1 MDTFSGYHPLINF
14 TYFVIV
20 IGLSMFYMHPV
31 FLVLSL
37 IGSVSYSIY
46 LKGRKTVKVFLL
58 GMLPVCLLA
67 AVANPLFSHA
77 GATMLFYLK
86 DGNPVTL
93 ESIVYGLA
101 SGLMLAGVISWFSV
115 FHEVMTSDKFM
126 YLFGKVIPAFSLLL
140 SMTLRFV
147 PRFTAQ
153 IKRVAEAQQCIGRN
167 VNNGNIFQRAA
178 HGLKILSIT
187 TTWALENSVETAD
200 SMKSRAYGLRGRTNF
215 SIYRFDRRDGML
227 LAFLLGVFGA
237 LLCCSRGTAFIFP
250 VWDLMHAAPDT
261 KYSGGQKMALIE
273 IRNLTFTYPDQEK
286 PALVDLNFSLK
297 QGEFL
302 VVCGKSGCG
311 KSTLLRHFKTAMA
324 PYGERK
330 GQILFEGRELDTV
343 SVREQG
349 ARIGYVLQSPDNQLV
364 TDKVWHELAFGLE
377 NLGYETGTIRL
388 RVAEM
393 ASFFGIQTWFEKNV
407 EELSGGQKQLLNLA
421 AVMAMQPDLLV
432 LDEPTSQLDPLAAG
446 DFLAT
451 LRKINAEL
459 GTTILL
465 IEHQLEEVLAY
476 ADRVLVMENGGI
488 LALDAPEK
496 LPAFIREN
504 DMFQAMPVPMR
515 IFEELS
521 GEGDSPVTVRE
532 GREWLEEW
540 IEEKKRL
547 GNGYENRTE
556 VIKNVSYASD
566 REAAENQPEAQNVE
580 IDEIQEKGRK
590 TSLFGLLSKKSAK
603 GSEGQQPQTV
613 LEARDVWFRYEKEL
627 PDVVRD
633 LNLKVQKGELYC
645 LLGGNG
651 TGKSTTLRLLGR
663 IKKPYRGKL
672 FLNGKELGT
681 YRENEL
687 YGSLLG
693 ILPQNPQ
700 SLFVKDTVEK
710 DLREMSGDTERLRDV
725 IEKTEIGHLLG
736 SHPYDLSGGEQQR
749 AALAKVL
756 LLDPKIILL
765 DEPTKGLDGFYKKKL
780 AQILKGLT
788 AEGKTILMVSHD
800 IEFCA
805 EYGDTCALFFHGS
818 VVTSAPAREF
828 FAGNSFYTTAANR
841 MARKWYPDAV
851 TAKDVIERCRER

>member
-1 MDTFSGYHPLINF
+1 
-14 TYFVIV
+14 
-20 IGLSMFYMHPV
+20 
-31 FLVLSL
+31 
-37 IGSVSYSIY
+37 
-46 LKGRKTVKVFLL
+46 
-58 GMLPVCLLA
+58 
-67 AVANPLFSHA
+67 
-77 GATMLFYLK
+77 
-86 DGNPVTL
+86 
-93 ESIVYGLA
+93 
-101 SGLMLAGVISWFSV
+101 
-115 FHEVMTSDKFM
+115 
-126 YLFGKVIPAFSLLL
+126 
-140 SMTLRFV
+140 
-147 PRFTAQ
+147 
-153 IKRVAEAQQCIGRN
+153 
-167 VNNGNIFQRAA
+167 
-178 HGLKILSIT
+178 
-187 TTWALENSVETAD
+187 
-200 SMKSRAYGLRGRTNF
+200 
-215 SIYRFDRRDGML
+215 
-227 LAFLLGVFGA
+227 
-237 LLCCSRGTAFIFP
+237 
-250 VWDLMHAAPDT
+250 
-261 KYSGGQKMALIE
+261 MALFE

-286 PALVDLNFSLK
+286 PALTDLNFSLK

-330 GQILFEGRELDTV
+330 GQILFEGRELDAV

-465 IEHQLEEVLAY
+465 IEHRLEEVLAY
-476 ADRVLVMENGGI
+476 ADRVLVMENGGL
-488 LALDAPEK
+488 LALDTPEK
-496 LPAFIREN
+496 LPSLIREN

-532 GREWLEEW
+532 GREWLEGWREQQ
-540 IEEKKRL
+540 KTSVSNQK
-547 GNGYENRTE
+547 NRTE
-556 VIKNVSYASD
+556 GVEKWSDTPVSRNIEPQNDSKPSFFGGL
-566 REAAENQPEAQNVE
+566 RERIFTKEETRQSQP
-580 IDEIQEKGRK
+580 
-590 TSLFGLLSKKSAK
+590 
-603 GSEGQQPQTV
+603 V

-663 IKKPYRGKL
+663 IRKPYRGKL

-681 YRENEL
+681 YREGEL
-687 YGSLLG
+687 YGKLLG

-710 DLREMSGDTERLRDV
+710 DLREMSGDTGRLRDV

-756 LLDPKIILL
+756 LLDPEIILL

-851 TAKDVIERCRER
+851 TAKDVIERCRR

>member
-1 MDTFSGYHPLINF
+1 
-14 TYFVIV
+14 
-20 IGLSMFYMHPV
+20 
-31 FLVLSL
+31 
-37 IGSVSYSIY
+37 
-46 LKGRKTVKVFLL
+46 
-58 GMLPVCLLA
+58 
-67 AVANPLFSHA
+67 
-77 GATMLFYLK
+77 
-86 DGNPVTL
+86 
-93 ESIVYGLA
+93 
-101 SGLMLAGVISWFSV
+101 
-115 FHEVMTSDKFM
+115 
-126 YLFGKVIPAFSLLL
+126 
-140 SMTLRFV
+140 
-147 PRFTAQ
+147 
-153 IKRVAEAQQCIGRN
+153 
-167 VNNGNIFQRAA
+167 
-178 HGLKILSIT
+178 
-187 TTWALENSVETAD
+187 
-200 SMKSRAYGLRGRTNF
+200 
-215 SIYRFDRRDGML
+215 
-227 LAFLLGVFGA
+227 
-237 LLCCSRGTAFIFP
+237 
-250 VWDLMHAAPDT
+250 
-261 KYSGGQKMALIE
+261 MALFE

-286 PALVDLNFSLK
+286 PALTDLNFSLK

-465 IEHQLEEVLAY
+465 IEHRLEEVLAY

-496 LPAFIREN
+496 LPAFIRDN

-540 IEEKKRL
+540 RKEKKTS
-547 GNGYENRTE
+547 ENSC
-556 VIKNVSYASD
+556 KNQAETVKKMSD
-566 REAAENQPEAQNVE
+566 DRGRESAEKLSDTQESETVDTP
-580 IDEIQEKGRK
+580 EKGRK
-590 TSLFGLLSKKSAK
+590 TSLFGLFSKKSAK

-663 IKKPYRGKL
+663 IKNPYRGKL

-681 YRENEL
+681 YRESEL
-687 YGSLLG
+687 YGKLLG

-725 IEKTEIGHLLG
+725 IEKTEIRHLLG

-756 LLDPKIILL
+756 LLDPEIILL

-851 TAKDVIERCRER
+851 TAKDVIERCRE

>member
-1 MDTFSGYHPLINF
+1 M
-14 TYFVIV
+14 
-20 IGLSMFYMHPV
+20 
-31 FLVLSL
+31 
-37 IGSVSYSIY
+37 
-46 LKGRKTVKVFLL
+46 
-58 GMLPVCLLA
+58 
-67 AVANPLFSHA
+67 
-77 GATMLFYLK
+77 
-86 DGNPVTL
+86 
-93 ESIVYGLA
+93 
-101 SGLMLAGVISWFSV
+101 
-115 FHEVMTSDKFM
+115 
-126 YLFGKVIPAFSLLL
+126 AF
-140 SMTLRFV
+140 F
-147 PRFTAQ
+147 
-153 IKRVAEAQQCIGRN
+153 
-167 VNNGNIFQRAA
+167 
-178 HGLKILSIT
+178 
-187 TTWALENSVETAD
+187 
-200 SMKSRAYGLRGRTNF
+200 
-215 SIYRFDRRDGML
+215 
-227 LAFLLGVFGA
+227 
-237 LLCCSRGTAFIFP
+237 
-250 VWDLMHAAPDT
+250 
-261 KYSGGQKMALIE
+261 E

-286 PALVDLNFSLK
+286 PALTDLNFSLK

-324 PYGERK
+324 PYGERR
-330 GQILFEGRELDTV
+330 GEILFEGRELDTV

-364 TDKVWHELAFGLE
+364 TDKVWQELAFGLE

-465 IEHQLEEVLAY
+465 IEHRLEEVLAY

-547 GNGYENRTE
+547 GNGYENQTE
-556 VIKNVSYASD
+556 VFGKQPDTQKFGAVAI
-566 REAAENQPEAQNVE
+566 RENNRKSADTQLDAQKSETV
-580 IDEIQEKGRK
+580 EIQEKGRK
-590 TSLFGLLSKKSAK
+590 PSLFGLFSQKSAK

-663 IKKPYRGKL
+663 IRKPYRGKL

-710 DLREMSGDTERLRDV
+710 DLREMSGDTERLHDV

>member
-1 MDTFSGYHPLINF
+1 M
-14 TYFVIV
+14 
-20 IGLSMFYMHPV
+20 
-31 FLVLSL
+31 
-37 IGSVSYSIY
+37 
-46 LKGRKTVKVFLL
+46 
-58 GMLPVCLLA
+58 
-67 AVANPLFSHA
+67 
-77 GATMLFYLK
+77 
-86 DGNPVTL
+86 
-93 ESIVYGLA
+93 
-101 SGLMLAGVISWFSV
+101 
-115 FHEVMTSDKFM
+115 
-126 YLFGKVIPAFSLLL
+126 AF
-140 SMTLRFV
+140 F
-147 PRFTAQ
+147 
-153 IKRVAEAQQCIGRN
+153 
-167 VNNGNIFQRAA
+167 
-178 HGLKILSIT
+178 
-187 TTWALENSVETAD
+187 
-200 SMKSRAYGLRGRTNF
+200 
-215 SIYRFDRRDGML
+215 
-227 LAFLLGVFGA
+227 
-237 LLCCSRGTAFIFP
+237 
-250 VWDLMHAAPDT
+250 
-261 KYSGGQKMALIE
+261 E
-273 IRNLTFTYPDQEK
+273 IRNLTFAYPDQEK
-286 PALVDLNFSLK
+286 PALTDLNFSLK

-330 GQILFEGRELDTV
+330 GEILFEGRELDTV

-407 EELSGGQKQLLNLA
+407 EELSGGQKQLLNLS

-459 GTTILL
+459 GTTIFL
-465 IEHQLEEVLAY
+465 IEHRLEEVLAY

-496 LPAFIREN
+496 LPALIREN

-532 GREWLEEW
+532 GREWLERW
-540 IEEKKRL
+540 REEKK
-547 GNGYENRTE
+547 NFENDQENRAEAIENRSNVRERSTE
-556 VIKNVSYASD
+556 PVGKQTDTHRSGDIDS
-566 REAAENQPEAQNVE
+566 REDN
-580 IDEIQEKGRK
+580 R
-590 TSLFGLLSKKSAK
+590 KSADK
-603 GSEGQQPQTV
+603 QPDAAGNIETKNDSKSSFWGGLRERIFTKKETNQQSQPV

-672 FLNGKELGT
+672 FLNGKELGS
-681 YRENEL
+681 YREGEL
-687 YGSLLG
+687 YGQLLG

-710 DLREMSGDTERLRDV
+710 DLLEMSGDTERLRDV

-756 LLDPKIILL
+756 LLDPEIILL

-851 TAKDVIERCRER
+851 TAKDVIERCRR

>member
-1 MDTFSGYHPLINF
+1 
-14 TYFVIV
+14 
-20 IGLSMFYMHPV
+20 
-31 FLVLSL
+31 
-37 IGSVSYSIY
+37 
-46 LKGRKTVKVFLL
+46 
-58 GMLPVCLLA
+58 
-67 AVANPLFSHA
+67 
-77 GATMLFYLK
+77 
-86 DGNPVTL
+86 
-93 ESIVYGLA
+93 
-101 SGLMLAGVISWFSV
+101 
-115 FHEVMTSDKFM
+115 
-126 YLFGKVIPAFSLLL
+126 
-140 SMTLRFV
+140 
-147 PRFTAQ
+147 
-153 IKRVAEAQQCIGRN
+153 
-167 VNNGNIFQRAA
+167 
-178 HGLKILSIT
+178 
-187 TTWALENSVETAD
+187 
-200 SMKSRAYGLRGRTNF
+200 
-215 SIYRFDRRDGML
+215 
-227 LAFLLGVFGA
+227 
-237 LLCCSRGTAFIFP
+237 
-250 VWDLMHAAPDT
+250 
-261 KYSGGQKMALIE
+261 MALFE
-273 IRNLTFTYPDQEK
+273 IRNLTFTYPDQKK
-286 PALVDLNFSLK
+286 PALTDLNFSLK

-393 ASFFGIQTWFEKNV
+393 ASFFGIQTWFEKSV

-465 IEHQLEEVLAY
+465 IEHRLEEVLAY

-496 LPAFIREN
+496 LPSLIRDN

-540 IEEKKRL
+540 REEKKTS
-547 GNGYENRTE
+547 ENSC
-556 VIKNVSYASD
+556 KNQAETVEKMSDDRD
-566 REAAENQPEAQNVE
+566 RESAEKLSDTQESETVDTP
-580 IDEIQEKGRK
+580 EKGRK
-590 TSLFGLLSKKSAK
+590 ISLFGLFSKESAK
-603 GSEGQQPQTV
+603 GSDDQQPQTV

-681 YRENEL
+681 YRESEL
-687 YGSLLG
+687 YGKLLG

-725 IEKTEIGHLLG
+725 IEKTEIRHLLG

-756 LLDPKIILL
+756 LLDPEIILL

-805 EYGDTCALFFHGS
+805 EYGDTCVLFFHGS
-818 VVTSAPAREF
+818 VVTSAPAQEF

-851 TAKDVIERCRER
+851 TAARREGWIPRRCCRCLRWWQN

>member
-1 MDTFSGYHPLINF
+1 
-14 TYFVIV
+14 
-20 IGLSMFYMHPV
+20 
-31 FLVLSL
+31 
-37 IGSVSYSIY
+37 
-46 LKGRKTVKVFLL
+46 
-58 GMLPVCLLA
+58 
-67 AVANPLFSHA
+67 
-77 GATMLFYLK
+77 
-86 DGNPVTL
+86 
-93 ESIVYGLA
+93 
-101 SGLMLAGVISWFSV
+101 
-115 FHEVMTSDKFM
+115 
-126 YLFGKVIPAFSLLL
+126 
-140 SMTLRFV
+140 
-147 PRFTAQ
+147 
-153 IKRVAEAQQCIGRN
+153 
-167 VNNGNIFQRAA
+167 
-178 HGLKILSIT
+178 
-187 TTWALENSVETAD
+187 
-200 SMKSRAYGLRGRTNF
+200 
-215 SIYRFDRRDGML
+215 
-227 LAFLLGVFGA
+227 
-237 LLCCSRGTAFIFP
+237 
-250 VWDLMHAAPDT
+250 
-261 KYSGGQKMALIE
+261 MALFE

-286 PALVDLNFSLK
+286 PALTDLNFSLK

-330 GQILFEGRELDTV
+330 GQILFEGRELDAV

-465 IEHQLEEVLAY
+465 IEHRLEEVLAY

-488 LALDAPEK
+488 LALDTPEK
-496 LPAFIREN
+496 LPSLIREN

-532 GREWLEEW
+532 GREWLEGWREQQ
-540 IEEKKRL
+540 KTSVSNQK
-547 GNGYENRTE
+547 NRTE
-556 VIKNVSYASD
+556 GVEKWPDTPVSRNIEPQNDSKPSFFGGL
-566 REAAENQPEAQNVE
+566 RERIFTKEETRQSQP
-580 IDEIQEKGRK
+580 
-590 TSLFGLLSKKSAK
+590 
-603 GSEGQQPQTV
+603 V

-663 IKKPYRGKL
+663 IRKPYRGKL

-681 YRENEL
+681 YREGEL
-687 YGSLLG
+687 YGKLLG

-710 DLREMSGDTERLRDV
+710 DLREMSGDTGRLRDV

-756 LLDPKIILL
+756 LLDPEIILL

-851 TAKDVIERCRER
+851 TAKDVIERCRR